1 MTEKKTD
8 ALRTLRNTLRFH
20 KAMGIEE
27 YPNNQDVQRFMKVVQ
42 RPEDKSSEQPG
53 KVLKESLPLKGI
65 DNLEDEI
72 KACTLC
78 QLSKKQLGRI
88 PGKGKIGC
96 RLMIVGDWSSQSGTF
111 SSETLFGK
119 EEDTM
124 FWKMMAA
131 ISLNPDQ
138 VYVTNSLKC
147 CPTDSGVI
155 DEKCEESCF
164 SFLAREVAAV
174 NPQIICAMGEMPVRA
189 LMERKDPLARLRG
202 RFGNY
207 RYQSGGNV
215 MVMPTFHPRFLLQ
228 HPDLKKAT
236 WNDLLT
242 IKRQLDE
249 FC

>member
-8 ALRTLRNTLRFH
+8 TLRTLRDTLRFH

-27 YPNNQDVQRFMKVVQ
+27 YPNNHDVQRFMAVVQ

-53 KVLKESLPLKGI
+53 KVLKESLSLKGI

-72 KACTLC
+72 RACTLC
-78 QLSKKQLGRI
+78 QLSKNQLGRI

-96 RLMIVGDWSSQSGTF
+96 RLLIVGDWSSQLGTF

-119 EEDTM
+119 EEDIM
-124 FWKMMAA
+124 FWKMMDA
-131 ISLNPDQ
+131 ISLTPDQ

-147 CPTDSGVI
+147 CPTDPGVI

-164 SFLAREVAAV
+164 SFLVREVAAV
-174 NPQIICAMGEMPVRA
+174 NPQIICAMGDMPVRA
-189 LMERKDPLARLRG
+189 LMGRKDPLARLRG

-228 HPDLKKAT
+228 HQELKKAT

-249 FC
+249 S

>member
-8 ALRTLRNTLRFH
+8 ALRTLRDTLRFH

-27 YPNNQDVQRFMKVVQ
+27 YPNNQDVQRFMEVVQ
-42 RPEDKSSEQPG
+42 RPENKSSKQPG
-53 KVLKESLPLKGI
+53 NVLKESLPLKGI
-65 DNLEDEI
+65 DNLENEI

-78 QLSKKQLGRI
+78 QLSKNQLGRI
-88 PGKGKIGC
+88 PGQGKIGC

-119 EEDTM
+119 EEDIM
-124 FWKMMAA
+124 FWKMMTA
-131 ISLNPDQ
+131 ISLSPDQ

-147 CPTDSGVI
+147 CPTDPGVI
-155 DEKCEESCF
+155 DGKCEESCF

-174 NPQIICAMGEMPVRA
+174 NPQIICAMGDMPVRA
-189 LMERKDPLARLRG
+189 LMGRKDPLARLRG
-202 RFGNY
+202 RFGKY
-207 RYQSGGNV
+207 RYQSSRNV

-228 HPDLKKAT
+228 HQDLKKAT

-249 FC
+249 F

>member
-1 MTEKKTD
+1 MTEKKVEV
-8 ALRTLRNTLRFH
+8 LRTLRNTLRFH

-27 YPNNQDVQRFMKVVQ
+27 YPNNQDVQRFMEVVQ

-53 KVLKESLPLKGI
+53 NVLKESLPLKGI
-65 DNLEDEI
+65 ANLENEI

-78 QLSKKQLGRI
+78 QLSKNQLGRI

-96 RLMIVGDWSSQSGTF
+96 RLMIVGDWSSQSGIF
-111 SSETLFGK
+111 SSKTLFGK
-119 EEDTM
+119 EEDIM
-124 FWKMMAA
+124 FWKMMTA
-131 ISLNPDQ
+131 ISLSPDQ

-147 CPTDSGVI
+147 CPTDPGVI
-155 DEKCEESCF
+155 DGKCEESCL

-174 NPQIICAMGEMPVRA
+174 NPQIICAMGDMPVRA
-189 LMERKDPLARLRG
+189 LMGRKDPLARLRG
-202 RFGNY
+202 RFGKY
-207 RYQSGGNV
+207 RYQSSRNV

-228 HPDLKKAT
+228 HQDLKKAT

-249 FC
+249 F

>member
-1 MTEKKTD
+1 MTEKKIDTLH
-8 ALRTLRNTLRFH
+8 ALRDILRFH
-20 KAMGIEE
+20 KNMGIEE
-27 YPNNQDVQRFMKVVQ
+27 YPNNQDVQRFMEVVQ
-42 RPEDKSSEQPG
+42 RPKGNASEQSG
-53 KVLKESLPLKGI
+53 KVLKESLPVKGI
-65 DNLEDEI
+65 DNLENEI

-78 QLSKKQLGRI
+78 QLSHDQLGRI

-96 RLMIVGDWSSQSGTF
+96 RLMIVGDWSSQSGIF

-119 EEDTM
+119 EEDIM
-124 FWKMMAA
+124 FWKMMDA
-131 ISLNPDQ
+131 ISLSPDQ

-174 NPQIICAMGEMPVRA
+174 NPQIICAMGDMPVRV
-189 LMERKDPLARLRG
+189 LMGRKDPLVRLRG

-207 RYQSGGNV
+207 RYQSGGSV

-228 HPDLKKAT
+228 HQDLKKAT

-249 FC
+249 S